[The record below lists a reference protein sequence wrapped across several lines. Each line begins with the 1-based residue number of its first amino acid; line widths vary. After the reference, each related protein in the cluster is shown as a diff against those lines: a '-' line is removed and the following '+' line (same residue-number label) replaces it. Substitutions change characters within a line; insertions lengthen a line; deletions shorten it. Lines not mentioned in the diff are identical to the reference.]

1 MKKLISFILAS
12 FMSVSLCAGSVLASG
27 PSLSVNRSHDVVTG
41 VVTVTGSVD
50 YKRGEVPLTLLVEKD
65 GVLVFGDDAVTTP
78 VKNDANLEDDNKF
91 TINSFRFTSGM
102 TEGTYKF
109 TVYARYLNLRQS
121 FEMEYVPN
129 SQWFNI
135 IKTIKD
141 NKGLYD
147 AAADDE
153 AKEAVLTSTT
163 AHITSNI
170 LKTDMNDVTYSR
182 LSASA
187 KNLISKS
194 AISAAYDI
202 PETWTDTTENV
213 NKLAAAITVFKDAC
227 ANGVLFAELYDSYV
241 QGDEDASKTR
251 FDAWYAANKTAFSL
265 EADNGATTTLNEATF
280 MAGEGSVFPTL
291 YNHESFYKRIP
302 AIAAEMNVG
311 TVQKGFVD
319 AAILS
324 NVEQTFSGNTLG
336 TFLSNYVNY
345 IGIDYG
351 NANDNQKSIA
361 HADVA
366 EKNYATLSALA
377 TAIEGAIPALPGNP
391 GPNPGT
397 PDNNGVFSGSP
408 VTGNTAGVVTG
419 VVNNGTSEPVSSD
432 EAPFKDLEGYDWAKD
447 AIDFLYRRSIISGR
461 NEETYD
467 PAGLVT
473 RAEFI
478 KMLVAT
484 YNFAAEDYSD
494 YKFNDI
500 VGGEWYAIYVKKAA
514 AMGIVTGDEN
524 GNFNPNRTIT
534 RQDMAVTVYRASK
547 FPDSTEELPFNDK
560 SEISSY
566 AQAAVGSL
574 YEKGVVSGMGNKRFA
589 PLENVTRAQ
598 AAQILYNVL
607 IETKK

>member
-50 YKRGEVPLTLLVEKD
+50 YKRGEVPLTMLVEKD

-147 AAADDE
+147 AAADDA

-170 LKTDMNDVTYSR
+170 LKTDMNDVTYSG
-182 LSASA
+182 LSAAA

-241 QGDEDASKTR
+241 QGDEAASKTR
-251 FDAWYAANKTAFSL
+251 FDAWYAANKTAFGL

-324 NVEQTFSGNTLG
+324 KVEQTFSGNTLG
-336 TFLSNYVNY
+336 TFLGIYASY

-351 NANDNQKSIA
+351 TANANQKSIA
-361 HADVA
+361 HKAVA
-366 EKNYATLSALA
+366 GKSYAKLSGTDSTALEYA
-377 TAIEGAIPALPGNP
+377 VENAIPQPQQG
-391 GPNPGT
+391 GQ
-397 PDNNGVFSGSP
+397 NNVLDGSP
-408 VTGNTAGVVTG
+408 TTGNTAGVVTG

-432 EAPFKDLEGYDWAKD
+432 EAPFKDLENYAWAKD

-461 NEETYD
+461 DEETYD

-560 SEISSY
+560 SEINSY

>member
-91 TINSFRFTSGM
+91 TINSFRFTSSM
-102 TEGTYKF
+102 TEGKYKF

-147 AAADDE
+147 AAAGDE

-170 LKTDMNDVTYSR
+170 LKTDMNDVTYSG

-241 QGDEDASKTR
+241 QGDEAASKTR
-251 FDAWYAANKTAFSL
+251 FDAWYAANKTAFGL

-324 NVEQTFSGNTLG
+324 KVEQTFSGNTLG
-336 TFLSNYVNY
+336 TFLGTYASY

-351 NANDNQKSIA
+351 TANANQKSIA
-361 HADVA
+361 HEAVA
-366 EKNYATLSALA
+366 GKSYAKLSGTDSTALEYA
-377 TAIEGAIPALPGNP
+377 VENAIPQSQQG
-391 GPNPGT
+391 GQ
-397 PDNNGVFSGSP
+397 NNVLDGSP
-408 VTGNTAGVVTG
+408 TTGNTAGVVTG

-432 EAPFKDLEGYDWAKD
+432 EAPFKDLENYAWAKD

-461 NEETYD
+461 DEETYD

-574 YEKGVVSGMGNKRFA
+574 YEKGVVSGMGDKRFA